1 AQFARE
7 NKVPIL
13 GICLGFQVMVIEAAR
28 HLLNLEGANSTEVN
42 EGANP
47 ACIIFMPEGSKTHMG
62 GTMRLGAR
70 ATKVRSSL
78 PSGEPSIAADV
89 YGTVDTVME
98 RHRHRYEVN
107 PELVE
112 QLETTGLC

>member
-1 AQFARE
+1 RTEAPEKYNAAWEILRNVHGIVVPGGFGARGVEGKILTAQFARE

-70 ATKVRSSL
+70 ATKV
-78 PSGEPSIAADV
+78 
-89 YGTVDTVME
+89 
-98 RHRHRYEVN
+98 
-107 PELVE
+107 
-112 QLETTGLC
+112 